1 MLKKKLIIFLLLFNS
16 LFASQVEELLW
27 PRGDTF
33 LNFLEKQNIPLTL
46 FYNLE
51 REDKELCSEIQ
62 SNTRYYLYTNKD
74 KEFEQVLIPISS
86 DIQIHI
92 YKDDDNFKFQTLP
105 IAYTEKNELLAVQI
119 NESLSSDLQKATG
132 DIAIPALITNLFK
145 HSPVDFRKMKKGDY
159 VVVEYS
165 QKVYLGKLLGLPN
178 IKSVMVQINGKP
190 NYRFKNEKDEKYYDE
205 KGISYTKTYPFQI
218 PLNYSR
224 ISSHFS
230 NKRYHPVLKR
240 YRAHLGTDFAAPTG
254 RNIYAAADG
263 RIEFLGT
270 KGGYGKTTIINHG
283 NGYKTLYAHQNGFA
297 KGARQGRNVKKGEH
311 IGYVGNTGLSSG
323 PHLHLGLY
331 KNGVAVDPLAV
342 IKKPKIEGLDGKEKA
357 TFLANAQNIIK
368 KFDDEVKNENRTVP
382 TKFER
387 ITDKTDINIF

>member
-105 IAYTEKNELLAVQI
+105 IAYTEKNELLAVQL

-205 KGISYTKTYPFQI
+205 RGISYTKTYPFQI

-240 YRAHLGTDFAAPTG
+240 YRAHLGTDFAAPIG
-254 RNIYAAADG
+254 RNVYAAADG
-263 RIEFLGT
+263 RVTFVGNR
-270 KGGYGKTTIINHG
+270 GGYGKTVIISHAD
-283 NGYKTLYAHQNGFA
+283 GYRTLYAHLNKFA
-297 KGARQGRNVKKGEH
+297 SNAVVGRTVKKGTL
-311 IGYVGNTGLSSG
+311 IAYVGSTGVSTG

-331 KNGVAVDPLAV
+331 KNGVAVDPMKTLR
-342 IKKPKIEGLDGKEKA
+342 KPKVEGLSKKDKA
-357 TFLANAQNIIK
+357 TFMANSK
-368 KFDDEVKNENRTVP
+368 KTIELFNSKIESNDSINPDKLDRIFDRSIV
-382 TKFER
+382 
-387 ITDKTDINIF
+387 NIF